1 MQRELS
7 VLVVS
12 LSLFLIGGKVN
23 AHEQSVHQYIT
34 REAFKLLQ
42 MSFPGKSPEAVACVG
57 NLVFNRFVND
67 PFSKQFDYQD
77 GNYSNCYMQN
87 SNSLL
92 VENNSNS
99 TIKRP
104 LKFSKICKQIVIG
117 EISGLGCSFVGMC
130 IFPAFAPHDES
141 MGTLAYVYIGWYA
154 GYMLGNS
161 IGVYIAGNDEYEEGS
176 YFATLGGSIL
186 GALVGV
192 STFFAL
198 DNKDIGAYLS
208 ILGPPIGSILG
219 FNLSRKSRGSAG
231 KAFINYNRGSK
242 LKWSLADINV
252 HYNCW
257 YEPVLNVNLFQ
268 ANF

>member
-1 MQRELS
+1 MSKRLFFSAVVLS
-7 VLVVS
+7 LVLV
-12 LSLFLIGGKVN
+12 GGAN
-23 AHEQSVHQYIT
+23 AHKQTMHQHIT

-87 SNSLL
+87 SNSLP

-161 IGVYIAGNDEYEEGS
+161 IGVYIAGNDKYEKGS

-186 GALVGV
+186 GALIGV

-198 DNKDIGAYLS
+198 DNKDIGACLS
-208 ILGPPIGSILG
+208 IISPPIGSILG
-219 FNLSRKSRGSAG
+219 FNLSRKPRGMAHG
-231 KAFINYNRGSK
+231 RALINWGQGG
-242 LKWSLADINV
+242 LKWSLSNINV
-252 HYNCW
+252 YFDNCNR
-257 YEPVLNVNLFQ
+257 PVLNVNLFQ